1 MKKNN
6 FLKNLIRSRMES
18 FTSKIY
24 LVLICS
30 IVILS
35 FFLTAFFI
43 HYLKK
48 SRTEILVNKGEL
60 LAGQLADE
68 ARIGVFAENS
78 EILTHPLDSAMVQKE
93 TLAVDI
99 FNADGKLLTD
109 KHKTGF
115 FAQEES
121 KRKESEEVRRII
133 RQVGKSPAS
142 FNLFKQRTIEFWA
155 PVQYETHFSPSDAM
169 LFTDNP
175 RQSTVQ
181 TIGFVR
187 VVLDKK
193 QLEDSFKILL
203 LNCVLLTT
211 VLLVLVLAFAYF
223 VTKSVTRPLNRL
235 QEGVLALGTGVS
247 VGKIPVES
255 DDEVGKLATAF
266 NEMAE
271 SLKMREMEKEQL
283 AEQLF
288 QAQKMEAVG
297 TLAGGVAHDFN
308 NILTAIIGYS
318 HLLQMKT
325 PEDDPSSGY
334 VSQIRHASERAAEL
348 TQGLLAFS
356 RKQVMLPQSVD
367 LNEIVE
373 RLQKMLQR
381 LVRENIE
388 LEVET
393 SGNELIVM
401 ADRGKIEQVIMNL
414 VTNACDAISGCG
426 KIALRTCRKSMN
438 YEFLHTH
445 GCGVPGE
452 YACIIISDTGSGI
465 EEDTKNKI
473 FEPFFTTKDV
483 GKGTGLGLSIVYG
496 IVKQHNGYINVY
508 SESDKG
514 TVFKI
519 YLPLIEAKIE
529 AATAKI
535 EIRHSGG
542 TETVL
547 LAEDDPAVNN
557 FHRTLLE
564 GAGYTVIT
572 AVDGGDA
579 LDKFAEHEGVI
590 KLLILDVIMPKF
602 NGKNVLDIIR
612 KSNPKMKALFMSG
625 YSADILD
632 VEGICRGKT
641 SLLMKPVDPAVFL
654 NKVREALDG

>member
-1 MKKNN
+1 
-6 FLKNLIRSRMES
+6 MES

-48 SRTEILVNKGEL
+48 SRTEILINKGEL
-60 LAGQLADE
+60 LAGQLADG
-68 ARIGVFAENS
+68 ARIGVFAENN
-78 EILTHPLDSAMVQKE
+78 ELLVQPLKSVLGQKE
-93 TLAVDI
+93 TLAVGI

-109 KHKTGF
+109 MRKFGF
-115 FAQEES
+115 APRDES
-121 KRKESEEVRRII
+121 KRKDTEEVRGII
-133 RQVGKSPAS
+133 SEVRKSPTS
-142 FNLFKQRTIEFWA
+142 FNLFKEGTIEFWA
-155 PVQYETHFSPSDAM
+155 PVQYETNFSPSDAV
-169 LFTDNP
+169 LLTDDP
-175 RQSTVQ
+175 RQSMVQ

-187 VVLDKK
+187 VILDKK

-211 VLLVLVLAFAYF
+211 VLLVMVLFFAYY
-223 VTKSVTRPLNRL
+223 VTRSITRPLNRL
-235 QEGVLALGTGVS
+235 QEGVHALGTGMS
-247 VGKIPVES
+247 VGEIPVES
-255 DDEVGKLATAF
+255 NDEIGKLATAF

-318 HLLQMKT
+318 HLLQLKT
-325 PEDDPSSGY
+325 PEEDPSSGY

-367 LNEIVE
+367 LNEVVE
-373 RLQKMLQR
+373 RLQKLLRR
-381 LVRENIE
+381 LVRENID
-388 LEVET
+388 LSVEA
-393 SGNELIVM
+393 SGNELVVM

-414 VTNACDAISGCG
+414 VTNACDAIPDSG

-438 YEFLHTH
+438 NEFLHTH
-445 GCGVPGE
+445 GYGMPGE
-452 YACIIISDTGSGI
+452 YACIIISDNGSGI
-465 EEDTKNKI
+465 EENTKNKI
-473 FEPFFTTKDV
+473 FEPFFTTKEV

-508 SESDKG
+508 SEPDNG

-529 AATAKI
+529 STKAKI
-535 EIRHSGG
+535 EIRATGG

-547 LAEDDPAVNN
+547 LAEDDPAVNK

-564 GAGYTVIT
+564 QAGYTVIT
-572 AVDGGDA
+572 AVDGEDA
-579 LDKFAEHEGVI
+579 LNKFADHEDVI
-590 KLLILDVIMPKF
+590 KLLILDGIMPKY
-602 NGKNVLDIIR
+602 NGKNVFDIIR
-612 KSNPKMKALFMSG
+612 KANPKIKALFISG
-625 YSADILD
+625 YSADMLNF
-632 VEGICRGKT
+632 EGTCREKT
-641 SLLMKPVDPAVFL
+641 VFLMKPVDPAVFL

>member
-1 MKKNN
+1 M
-6 FLKNLIRSRMES
+6 R
-18 FTSKIY
+18 
-24 LVLICS
+24 
-30 IVILS
+30 
-35 FFLTAFFI
+35 
-43 HYLKK
+43 
-48 SRTEILVNKGEL
+48 
-60 LAGQLADE
+60 
-68 ARIGVFAENS
+68 
-78 EILTHPLDSAMVQKE
+78 QKE
-93 TLAVDI
+93 TLAVNI
-99 FNADGKLLTD
+99 FNADGKLLID
-109 KHKTGF
+109 KRKN
-115 FAQEES
+115 ES
-121 KRKESEEVRRII
+121 FVQGEPKRKESEEVRRII
-133 RQVGKSPAS
+133 RQVRKSPAS
-142 FNLFKQRTIEFWA
+142 FNMFHEGTIDFWA
-155 PVQYETHFSPSDAM
+155 PVQYETHFSPSDVM

-187 VVLDKK
+187 VVLDKR
-193 QLEDSFKILL
+193 QLEDSFRILL
-203 LNCVLLTT
+203 LKCVLLTT
-211 VLLVLVLAFAYF
+211 VLLALVLFFAYF

-235 QEGVLALGTGVS
+235 KEGVLALGTGVS

-255 DDEVGKLATAF
+255 NDEVGKLANAF

-318 HLLQMKT
+318 HLLQMRT

-356 RKQVMLPQSVD
+356 RKQVMLPQSID
-367 LNEIVE
+367 LNEVVE
-373 RLQKMLQR
+373 RLQKMLR
-381 LVRENIE
+381 RIVRENIE

-393 SGNELIVM
+393 DGNELIVM
-401 ADRGKIEQVIMNL
+401 ADRGKIEQVLMNL
-414 VTNACDAISGCG
+414 VTNACDAISGSG

-438 YEFLHTH
+438 GEFLHTH
-445 GCGVPGE
+445 GYGVPGE
-452 YACIIISDTGSGI
+452 YVCIIISDTGSGI
-465 EEDTKNKI
+465 EEQTKNKI
-473 FEPFFTTKDV
+473 FEPFFTTKEV

-508 SESDKG
+508 SEPGKG
-514 TVFKI
+514 TIFKI
-519 YLPLIEAKIE
+519 YLPLIEEKIE
-529 AATAKI
+529 ATMAKT
-535 EIRHSGG
+535 EIRASGG

-547 LAEDDPAVNN
+547 LAEDDTAVNT

-572 AVDGGDA
+572 AVDGEDA
-579 LDKFAEHEGVI
+579 LNKFAEHGSAI

-612 KSNPKMKALFMSG
+612 QENPQTKALFMSG
-625 YSADILD
+625 YPADTLS
-632 VEGICRGKT
+632 VEGFFRGRT
-641 SLLMKPVDPAVFL
+641 GLLMKPVDPLEFL
-654 NKVREALDG
+654 KKVREVLDE